1 MDATLLD
8 LAREYGWL
16 AVLLLLGLTNAG
28 KILTWLERILA
39 RVWPELAAAREARLE
54 RQRQAQEGQLEQAR
68 RLYEELVAQVRA
80 ELTEERTERRTAQGR
95 VYQLI
100 QQHER
105 QMAEVVERYERH
117 VSAAVEVL
125 HDLSDQLKEHSQR
138 LGSIEGCLAE
148 IRNGACDRSCSEPG
162 APQTAQSRASRGSPD
177 ESSRD

>member
-1 MDATLLD
+1 MDATLLE
-8 LAREYGWL
+8 LVREYGWL
-16 AVLLLLGLTNAG
+16 AVLVLLGLTNAG
-28 KILTWLERILA
+28 KALAWLERILA
-39 RVWPELAAAREARLE
+39 RVWPELAASREARLE
-54 RQRQAQEGQLEQAR
+54 RQRRAQEGQLEQAC
-68 RLYEELVAQVRA
+68 RLYEELIAQVRA
-80 ELTEERTERRTAQGR
+80 ELVEERTERRSAQGR

-138 LGSIEGCLAE
+138 LGSIEVCLAE
-148 IRNGACDRSCSEPG
+148 IRNGARDHSCSKLG
-162 APQTAQSRASRGSPD
+162 APQTVQSRAARGTSN